1 MRNSVR
7 ISSVGSA
14 RRDADVAPG
23 APSSY
28 VPPVAPGAPSFHVQ
42 MLDDDVMEFSSRR
55 LLCDCTATAA
65 KLGVY
70 VDDICFPILTAPFVA
85 ARNSLQ
91 WRCDQQCAAGHA
103 SLTDKVHARTL
114 QLFPAFNKIRSE
126 CITHANGHPFREKTP
141 MLKDTTGDE
150 AGDVAEDL
158 GDDDIYSAVTPCDC
172 SPQCEG
178 AGSDTPWGSHGFMC
192 KIAYEHAGTRPKRR
206 KRN

>member
-1 MRNSVR
+1 MRNSAR
-7 ISSVGSA
+7 ISSVGGV

-23 APSSY
+23 APSFY
-28 VPPVAPGAPSFHVQ
+28 VQ

-103 SLTDKVHARTL
+103 SLTDNVHARTL
-114 QLFPAFNKIRSE
+114 QLVPKFNKIRSE
-126 CITHANGHPFREKTP
+126 CITHSNGHPFREKTL
-141 MLKDTTGDE
+141 MLKDAAGDE
-150 AGDVAEDL
+150 ADEVADDSA
-158 GDDDIYSAVTPCDC
+158 DDDIYSAETPCACD
-172 SPQCEG
+172 PPCEG
-178 AGSDTPWGSHGFMC
+178 AGSDTPWGSH
-192 KIAYEHAGTRPKRR
+192 
-206 KRN
+206 